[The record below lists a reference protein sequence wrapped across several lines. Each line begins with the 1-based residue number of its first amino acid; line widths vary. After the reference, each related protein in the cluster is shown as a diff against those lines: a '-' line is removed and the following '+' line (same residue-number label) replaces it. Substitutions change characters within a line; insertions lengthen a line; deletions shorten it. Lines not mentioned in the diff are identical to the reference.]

1 MDYMPDIAALS
12 MDLKAAQF
20 SQQYAVSIQKKAMD
34 LEETVAGEIIDMMP
48 DAANV
53 PVIPKGEIIDVY
65 A

>member
-53 PVIPKGEIIDVY
+53 PVIPKGEIIDMY

>member
-12 MDLKAAQF
+12 MDLKAVQF

-34 LEETVAGEIIDMMP
+34 LEETVAGEIIEMMP

-53 PVIPKGEIIDVY
+53 PVVPKGEFIDVY